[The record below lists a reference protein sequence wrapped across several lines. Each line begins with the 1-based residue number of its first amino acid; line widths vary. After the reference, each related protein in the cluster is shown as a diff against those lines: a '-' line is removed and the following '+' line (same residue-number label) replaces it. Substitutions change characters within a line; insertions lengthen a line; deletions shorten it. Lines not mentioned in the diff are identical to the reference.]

1 MKNLRL
7 LYSFLI
13 LFSLLFSIS
22 AQNSKEYYIF
32 DTFMNYTGYSVN
44 LENIKEDYLYFSY
57 DFLFHSKAV
66 PEKRDVAYF
75 EFRANSDILG
85 NKSIS
90 FGFVENNCDD
100 IRNVSRIKNINW
112 EELNFAHKNEYK
124 YYYEIKR

>member
-1 MKNLRL
+1 MKNLRF

-22 AQNSKEYYIF
+22 AQDSKVYYIF
-32 DTFMNYTGYSVN
+32 NTLMNYTGYSVN

-57 DFLFHSKAV
+57 DFLFHIKAV

-75 EFRANSDILG
+75 EFKVNSDILG
-85 NKSIS
+85 NKPIS